1 MKKVMLAAVL
11 LVLLASAFA
20 FAACG
25 GNQVP
30 AGAIASVGSATVT
43 QQQFDEIWA
52 QAKAQY
58 ASQQGAPAFPKEGT
72 AQYDQL
78 KASIVNYLVQNE
90 IIKQQAAD
98 MKVTVT
104 PKQIDDRIKQIVTQ
118 VGGQKKFDALLKK
131 QGVSM
136 DQLRTQLQAQMLQS
150 AVQAKVGEN
159 VKVTEAQIKAYFD
172 DPANKA
178 QFVVADAVTARHVL
192 VKTKAEALKVQK
204 LLAANNTDANWAK
217 VAKQYSTDPGT
228 KAKGG
233 DLGSFT
239 AAAQRLSL
247 PKSSVSAR
255 VARLEARLGARLR
268 DRRAFGALLFTL
280 APLWGL
286 AGGWALPDVPLT
298 FGILLAANGLFDV
311 LDADGPSQGWSGWL
325 WAGVGA
331 GVALLSKYHAVLIL
345 AGLAPF
351 FLAAPAQRRRLA
363 HPGPWAAALIALV
376 LPSPV
381 LLWNWQHH

>member
-239 AAAQRLSL
+239 ADRMVPAFSKVAFSL
-247 PKSSVSAR
+247 KPGTVSVPVKTQYGWHVIEVTKKTPGSTKTYA
-255 VARLEARLGARLR
+255 EAKATIEQSLKYELQSKAWT
-268 DRRAFGALLFTL
+268 A
-280 APLWGL
+280 W
-286 AGGWALPDVPLT
+286 
-298 FGILLAANGLFDV
+298 LAA
-311 LDADGPSQGWSGWL
+311 AETK
-325 WAGVGA
+325 AGIEYAA
-331 GVALLSKYHAVLIL
+331 GFNPKTLTAS
-345 AGLAPF
+345 
-351 FLAAPAQRRRLA
+351 
-363 HPGPWAAALIALV
+363 
-376 LPSPV
+376 PSPSGSPV
-381 LLWNWQHH
+381 ASPSPSATQ

>member
-98 MKVTVT
+98 RKVTVT

-239 AAAQRLSL
+239 ADRMVPAFSKVAFSL
-247 PKSSVSAR
+247 KPGTVSVPVKTQYGWHVIEVTKKTPGSTKTYA
-255 VARLEARLGARLR
+255 EAKATIEQSLKYELQSKAWT
-268 DRRAFGALLFTL
+268 A
-280 APLWGL
+280 W
-286 AGGWALPDVPLT
+286 
-298 FGILLAANGLFDV
+298 LAA
-311 LDADGPSQGWSGWL
+311 AETK
-325 WAGVGA
+325 AGIEYAA
-331 GVALLSKYHAVLIL
+331 GFNPKTLTAS
-345 AGLAPF
+345 
-351 FLAAPAQRRRLA
+351 
-363 HPGPWAAALIALV
+363 
-376 LPSPV
+376 PSPSGSPV
-381 LLWNWQHH
+381 ASPSPSATQ